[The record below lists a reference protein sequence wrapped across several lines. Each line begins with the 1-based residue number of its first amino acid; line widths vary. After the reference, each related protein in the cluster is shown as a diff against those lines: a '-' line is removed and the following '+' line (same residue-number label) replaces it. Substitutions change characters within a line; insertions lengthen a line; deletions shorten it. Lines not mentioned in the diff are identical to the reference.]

1 MTQEERDFITAFIQ
15 RVGGPVAA
23 PQGFATRF
31 GGSVPATVPQSVLP
45 PMDREADALLA
56 ELFTR
61 HPEARY
67 RISQLAFVQEQAL
80 AEAQNRLA
88 RMEWEMEQTRAAAP
102 PPQQLASPW
111 GQPQA
116 QSQVQTQV
124 QPQAQPPQ
132 SRGIFGGLFG
142 GRSAPPQPQNAPPQ
156 QFRQPPQPQ
165 YPPGYQPGMMQQQ
178 GGSGFLGT
186 ALTTAAGVAGGMLAA
201 NALTSMF
208 SGGGHGAHAATPVSS
223 PVSQPQADPFASGG
237 APKSDTG
244 WTDPS
249 AGAGAGG
256 WSTPASSPGF
266 DAPQDTGWADTAD
279 SGGWSDPDQEA

>member
-15 RVGGPVAA
+15 RVGGPAAA
-23 PQGFATRF
+23 PQGFGTRF
-31 GGSVPATVPQSVLP
+31 GGSVPTTMPQSGLP
-45 PMDREADALLA
+45 PMDRDADALLA

-88 RMEWEMEQTRAAAP
+88 RMEWEMEQARAAP
-102 PPQQLASPW
+102 PQQQHASPW
-111 GQPQA
+111 GQA
-116 QSQVQTQV
+116 
-124 QPQAQPPQ
+124 QPQAQQPQ
-132 SRGIFGGLFG
+132 QQRGFLGGLFG
-142 GRSAPPQPQNAPPQ
+142 GRSAQPQPQQHQQQ
-156 QFRQPPQPQ
+156 QFRQPPQPH
-165 YPPGYQPGMMQQQ
+165 YPPGHQPGMMQQQ

-186 ALTTAAGVAGGMLAA
+186 ALMTAAGVAGGMLAA

-208 SGGGHGAHAATPVSS
+208 SGGGAAHAASPVSS
-223 PVSQPQADPFASGG
+223 PVSQPQTDAFADGG
-237 APKSDTG
+237 APKADGG

-249 AGAGAGG
+249 AGNSG
-256 WSTPASSPGF
+256 WSTPTSSY
-266 DAPQDTGWADTAD
+266 DAPQDTGWADSAD